1 MVGCSVWA
9 ASDGGLLK
17 YGSGLD
23 IGSVDLYG
31 RMCVKADIGD
41 ITIFNYLHLNNYR
54 LVKETEMSYTS
65 QRCPNII
72 CTKFGTFNEIVWLGD
87 NILQIYSYIF
97 VFGCGYS
104 TIRNR

>member
-41 ITIFNYLHLNNYR
+41 ITIFNYLHLNKKR
-54 LVKETEMSYTS
+54 LVKKS
-65 QRCPNII
+65 
-72 CTKFGTFNEIVWLGD
+72 G
-87 NILQIYSYIF
+87 
-97 VFGCGYS
+97 
-104 TIRNR
+104 